1 MQPDV
6 ISKGSKDQFQTI
18 PEDAYPPQTTRGAE
32 IDAFIELFRGVFPGR
47 EALYVSAPITS
58 GRRLINWISRNPNVT
73 DALDHYQH
81 EHSREVVAPN
91 RDAASGLVTKARAT
105 YSGPVIDPT
114 VVSDI
119 EGWTQGDYRT
129 AWSRVI
135 QEFVRTVVFA
145 DGWEFSNGC
154 SYEFLI
160 ATKAGVQILDELWR
174 PITTAAGI
182 SLLRGAISD
191 ISSRGL
197 PGEFLRGILEDLESL
212 DRTPPHSRE
221 AERALLGSIL
231 LDNKA
236 LSVALESITKEDFY
250 SEAHRLTFDKMVELS
265 DKNRAIDLVTL
276 SEELAKDGVLE
287 KAGGA
292 GYLAALA
299 DGVPIGAT
307 AALGEYCRIVREK
320 STIRKAIQLPLSETS
335 GAFEQGGETR
345 NFKDAVLDSLS
356 NHGNVAQ
363 FVSFSPNLDIRYSRI
378 AGHPPNATFTSPRE
392 AIAHLLKAAPES
404 SVNVRSYQPDN
415 PKSREFIY
423 GLRTV
428 EGVDATVRRLA
439 AQGLYTIVNETV
451 DVNDGGVSGVA
462 LGDVIEFAPGDTPR
476 CVEKPG
482 TVTLPRAVALS
493 MLQRVYGFAPT
504 LPSGRWRIEFSI
516 HPVPRGYRQGHT
528 ILWEAERESGT
539 QRAPHVRWP
548 NHFSR
553 FLGDKAFGL
562 LLADCLGFP
571 VPSTLVI
578 SRNVRPF
585 GFGRSPGTGETWLR
599 TSPREPVPGKF
610 ATLHGWVDP
619 FKLLSQEDPEGKELV
634 SVLSQEG
641 VRAAFSGASIG
652 TSAAPAL
659 VEGVEGAGSEFML
672 GRKPAQLLP
681 STTTEAVRKV
691 IESVVRLVGG
701 TVKIEWVYDEQV
713 VWILQMQQVEQPFVG
728 AVIVAG
734 TPARFRRFEV
744 ARGIDQFR
752 EAVAEAKAAGEG
764 IIVVGAVGITSHFGD
779 ILRRSG
785 VPSRIEP
792 GT

>member
-1 MQPDV
+1 MYPSV
-6 ISKGSKDQFQTI
+6 ISKGFKEQFETAS
-18 PEDAYPPQTTRGAE
+18 EDVYPPQTTRGAE
-32 IDAFIELFRGVFPGR
+32 IDAFIGLLRGVFPGR

-58 GRRLINWISRNPNVT
+58 GRRLINWISRNTNAT
-73 DALDHYQH
+73 DALDQYQH

-91 RDAASGLVTKARAT
+91 RDAASGLVMRARAT
-105 YSGPVIDPT
+105 HSGPVVDPT

-160 ATKAGVQILDELWR
+160 ATKGGIQTLDELWQ
-174 PITTAAGI
+174 PITVEAGI
-182 SLLRGAISD
+182 SLLRGAVSE

-197 PGEFLRGILEDLESL
+197 PAEFLRGILEDLESL
-212 DRTPPHSRE
+212 R
-221 AERALLGSIL
+221 
-231 LDNKA
+231 N
-236 LSVALESITKEDFY
+236 
-250 SEAHRLTFDKMVELS
+250 
-265 DKNRAIDLVTL
+265 
-276 SEELAKDGVLE
+276 
-287 KAGGA
+287 
-292 GYLAALA
+292 
-299 DGVPIGAT
+299 
-307 AALGEYCRIVREK
+307 
-320 STIRKAIQLPLSETS
+320 LPLSEPS
-335 GAFEQGGETR
+335 GGLEQVGEPK

-363 FVSFSPNLDIRYSRI
+363 FVSFSPSLDIRYSRI
-378 AGHPPNATFTSPRE
+378 AGHPPNATFASPQE
-392 AIAHLLKAAPES
+392 AIAYLLKASPEGS
-404 SVNVRSYQPDN
+404 LNVRSYQPDN
-415 PKSREFIY
+415 PKSREFVY
-423 GLRTV
+423 GVRGV
-428 EGVDATVRRLA
+428 ESVDATVRRLA
-439 AQGLYTIVNETV
+439 GQGLYTIVNETV

-482 TVTLPRAVALS
+482 TAALPRAVALS

-539 QRAPHVRWP
+539 QQTSHVRWP

-553 FLGDKAFGL
+553 FLGDKVFGL

-610 ATLHGWVDP
+610 TTLHGWVDP

-652 TSAAPAL
+652 SSGAPAL
-659 VEGVEGAGSEFML
+659 VEGVEGTGSEFML
-672 GRKPAQLLP
+672 GQRPTELLP
-681 STTTEAVRKV
+681 PTTTEAVRNMM
-691 IESVVRLVGG
+691 ESVVGLVGG
-701 TVKIEWVYDEQV
+701 TVKIEWAYDEQI

-728 AVIVAG
+728 TVIVAG
-734 TPARFRRFEV
+734 APAHFRRFEV

-752 EAVAEAKAAGEG
+752 KAVAEAKATGEG
-764 IIVVGAVGITSHFGD
+764 IIVAGAVGITSHFGD

>member
-1 MQPDV
+1 MRPDV
-6 ISKGSKDQFQTI
+6 ISKGFKDQFHTV
-18 PEDAYPPQTTRGAE
+18 PEDVYPPQTTRGAE
-32 IDAFIELFRGVFPGR
+32 IDAFIELFRGLFPGR

-58 GRRLINWISRNPNVT
+58 GRRLINWISRNPAAT
-73 DALDHYQH
+73 DALNQYQH

-91 RDAASGLVTKARAT
+91 RDAASGLVMRARAT
-105 YSGPVIDPT
+105 HSGPVIDPT

-119 EGWTQGDYRT
+119 EGWTQGDYRA

-135 QEFVRTVVFA
+135 QEFVRSVVFA

-160 ATKAGVQILDELWR
+160 ATKAGIQTLDELWR
-174 PITTAAGI
+174 PINMAAGI
-182 SLLRGAISD
+182 SLLRVAISD
-191 ISSRGL
+191 ISSHGL
-197 PGEFLRGILEDLESL
+197 PAEFLRGILEDLESL
-212 DRTPPHSRE
+212 
-221 AERALLGSIL
+221 
-231 LDNKA
+231 NK
-236 LSVALESITKEDFY
+236 
-250 SEAHRLTFDKMVELS
+250 R
-265 DKNRAIDLVTL
+265 
-276 SEELAKDGVLE
+276 
-287 KAGGA
+287 
-292 GYLAALA
+292 
-299 DGVPIGAT
+299 
-307 AALGEYCRIVREK
+307 
-320 STIRKAIQLPLSETS
+320 PLSETGS
-335 GAFEQGGETR
+335 AFERGGETR

-356 NHGNVAQ
+356 NHGSVAQ

-378 AGHPPNATFTSPRE
+378 VGHPPNATFASPQE
-392 AIAHLLKAAPES
+392 AIAHLLKASPEG
-404 SVNVRSYQPDN
+404 SVNVRSYYPDN
-415 PKSREFIY
+415 AKSREFIY
-423 GLRTV
+423 GLRGV

-451 DVNDGGVSGVA
+451 DVDDGGVSGVA

-528 ILWEAERESGT
+528 IIWEAERESGT
-539 QRAPHVRWP
+539 QRASHVRWP

-585 GFGRSPGTGETWLR
+585 GFGRSTGTGETWLR

-652 TSAAPAL
+652 TSGAPAL
-659 VEGVEGAGSEFML
+659 VEGVEGTGSEFML
-672 GRKPAQLLP
+672 GQRPAQLLP
-681 STTTEAVRKV
+681 STTIEAVRKMM
-691 IESVVRLVGG
+691 ESVVGLVGG
-701 TVKIEWVYDEQV
+701 TVKIEWAYDEQI
-713 VWILQMQQVEQPFVG
+713 VWILQMQQVEQPLVG
-728 AVIVAG
+728 TVIVAG
-734 TPARFRRFEV
+734 APAHFRRFEV
-744 ARGIDQFR
+744 TRGIDQFR
-752 EAVAEAKAAGEG
+752 KAVAEAKAAGEG
-764 IIVVGAVGITSHFGD
+764 MIVVGAVGITSHFGD

-785 VPSRIEP
+785 VPSQIEP
-792 GT
+792 GA